1 MENVCDF
8 ICENLDI
15 MLNWIQY
22 HNVKDLHQIYLP
34 FKLKSSLTVVYFL
47 EDR

>member
-22 HNVKDLHQIYLP
+22 HNVKDLHQIYLT
-34 FKLKSSLTVVYFL
+34 FQLKSSLIVVYFL
-47 EDR
+47 EDG